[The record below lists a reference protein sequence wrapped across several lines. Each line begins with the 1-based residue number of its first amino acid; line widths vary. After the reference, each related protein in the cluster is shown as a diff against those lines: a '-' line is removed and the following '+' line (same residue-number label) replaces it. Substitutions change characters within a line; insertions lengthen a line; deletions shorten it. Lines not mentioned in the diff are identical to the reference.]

1 MNIKERIR
9 KMGPFIALVVTFIVI
24 AALND
29 SFVDPN
35 NLKNLLR
42 QVSINALIS
51 FGMTFVILTG
61 GIDLSVGSLLALS
74 SALMGSLI
82 VSGMNPMLAIL
93 AACFIGM
100 GLGAVNG
107 LVIAYGKVAPFIA
120 TLATMTI
127 YRGLTLVYTNGN
139 PISGLSDDTM
149 FHDFGQGFFMGLPV
163 PAIIMLLAFAVSW
176 FILRKTPLGRK
187 IYAVGGNEKVSFI
200 AGIKIERVKIFVYA
214 ITGFFC
220 ALAGAVLTSRLNSAQ
235 PTAGTG
241 YELDA
246 IAAVVLGGTSLSG
259 GKGYITGTLV
269 GVLIIG
275 TLNNPFF
282 VSVRKGVE
290 EEAKKLGVNVKI
302 VDAQNDPAKQ
312 ANDISDLI
320 QQKVDVLLINPVDSA
335 AVSTS
340 VAAANKASIPVL
352 ALDRSADKGT
362 VASFIA
368 SDNVKGGEMAAE
380 YIIQK
385 LGEKV
390 KVAELE
396 GIPGASA
403 TRERGEGFHKVAD
416 QKLTV
421 VAKQSADFDR
431 SKGLTVAENMLQ
443 ANPDIQAIFAQNDEM
458 ALGAIEAAKSANKK
472 IFIVGFDGTQD
483 GLKAVEA
490 GTMAATIAQ
499 QPELM
504 GQQGLDAAVK
514 VAKGEKVEA
523 KIGVPLKLVDKK

>member
-1 MNIKERIR
+1 MKKIWTL
-9 KMGPFIALVVTFIVI
+9 LV
-24 AALND
+24 A
-29 SFVDPN
+29 
-35 NLKNLLR
+35 
-42 QVSINALIS
+42 
-51 FGMTFVILTG
+51 
-61 GIDLSVGSLLALS
+61 
-74 SALMGSLI
+74 
-82 VSGMNPMLAIL
+82 
-93 AACFIGM
+93 
-100 GLGAVNG
+100 
-107 LVIAYGKVAPFIA
+107 
-120 TLATMTI
+120 
-127 YRGLTLVYTNGN
+127 
-139 PISGLSDDTM
+139 
-149 FHDFGQGFFMGLPV
+149 
-163 PAIIMLLAFAVSW
+163 
-176 FILRKTPLGRK
+176 
-187 IYAVGGNEKVSFI
+187 
-200 AGIKIERVKIFVYA
+200 A
-214 ITGFFC
+214 ITV
-220 ALAGAVLTSRLNSAQ
+220 LAVLTSGCGSS
-235 PTAGTG
+235 
-241 YELDA
+241 DK
-246 IAAVVLGGTSLSG
+246 AAKPAD
-259 GKGYITGTLV
+259 GKKTTT
-269 GVLIIG
+269 IG
-275 TLNNPFF
+275 FSISTLNNPFF

-431 SKGLTVAENMLQ
+431 SKGLTVSENMLQ

-490 GTMAATIAQ
+490 GVDIIDTAMSPFALGTSQPATEVMVETFKGTPYDTGFDQKLLAEIADYFRPIRDDALDSGLLNPKNLGVNIKTLLYQ
-499 QPELM
+499 VPGGMLSNLTSQLKEQHAEDKFYDVLEEVPKVRKDLGEPPLVTPSSQIVGTQAVFNVLM
-504 GQQGLDAAVK
+504 GERYKMVTKETKDILLGKYGATVKPFNQDVQKKCIGDAKPITCRPADLLDNELDKLETEMSAYKEQDEDVLSYALFPQVATDFFKYRQAQEKKVDEKAADTENGAYPV
-514 VAKGEKVEA
+514 
-523 KIGVPLKLVDKK
+523 

>member
-1 MNIKERIR
+1 MKKIWTL
-9 KMGPFIALVVTFIVI
+9 LV
-24 AALND
+24 A
-29 SFVDPN
+29 
-35 NLKNLLR
+35 
-42 QVSINALIS
+42 
-51 FGMTFVILTG
+51 
-61 GIDLSVGSLLALS
+61 
-74 SALMGSLI
+74 
-82 VSGMNPMLAIL
+82 
-93 AACFIGM
+93 
-100 GLGAVNG
+100 
-107 LVIAYGKVAPFIA
+107 
-120 TLATMTI
+120 
-127 YRGLTLVYTNGN
+127 
-139 PISGLSDDTM
+139 
-149 FHDFGQGFFMGLPV
+149 
-163 PAIIMLLAFAVSW
+163 
-176 FILRKTPLGRK
+176 
-187 IYAVGGNEKVSFI
+187 
-200 AGIKIERVKIFVYA
+200 A
-214 ITGFFC
+214 ITV
-220 ALAGAVLTSRLNSAQ
+220 LAVLTSGCGSS
-235 PTAGTG
+235 
-241 YELDA
+241 DK
-246 IAAVVLGGTSLSG
+246 AAKPAD
-259 GKGYITGTLV
+259 GKKTTT
-269 GVLIIG
+269 IG
-275 TLNNPFF
+275 FSISTLNNPFF

-390 KVAELE
+390 
-396 GIPGASA
+396 
-403 TRERGEGFHKVAD
+403 KVAD

>member
-1 MNIKERIR
+1 MKKIWTL
-9 KMGPFIALVVTFIVI
+9 LV
-24 AALND
+24 A
-29 SFVDPN
+29 
-35 NLKNLLR
+35 
-42 QVSINALIS
+42 
-51 FGMTFVILTG
+51 
-61 GIDLSVGSLLALS
+61 
-74 SALMGSLI
+74 
-82 VSGMNPMLAIL
+82 
-93 AACFIGM
+93 
-100 GLGAVNG
+100 
-107 LVIAYGKVAPFIA
+107 
-120 TLATMTI
+120 
-127 YRGLTLVYTNGN
+127 
-139 PISGLSDDTM
+139 
-149 FHDFGQGFFMGLPV
+149 
-163 PAIIMLLAFAVSW
+163 
-176 FILRKTPLGRK
+176 
-187 IYAVGGNEKVSFI
+187 
-200 AGIKIERVKIFVYA
+200 A
-214 ITGFFC
+214 ITV
-220 ALAGAVLTSRLNSAQ
+220 LAVLTSGCSSS
-235 PTAGTG
+235 
-241 YELDA
+241 DK
-246 IAAVVLGGTSLSG
+246 AAKPAD
-259 GKGYITGTLV
+259 GKKTTT
-269 GVLIIG
+269 IG
-275 TLNNPFF
+275 FSISTLNNPFF

-362 VASFIA
+362 VAS
-368 SDNVKGGEMAAE
+368 
-380 YIIQK
+380 IIQK